1 MLQNI
6 FTYLF
11 NNGLRVSVVILIVF
25 VVRLFF
31 RNVPKKYSYILW
43 MIVGIYLLC
52 ANTNFCGNKTEKIKN
67 NNSDGKSNIRTD
79 KKSNIES
86 NNNNAKKSN
95 LKSNEV
101 SNSNKSYDISAMT
114 DISNKQIMAVWKNFI
129 TQDFMLAAVSYIW
142 FFGCIFLPALYSSLY
157 PQNQAGQ

>member
-52 ANTNFCGNKTEKIKN
+52 PVRVSSPISIYNLVNNTSDMAAKNYFLSANLNFWENKAENGQAVRIMT
-67 NNSDGKSNIRTD
+67 TT
-79 KKSNIES
+79 KK
-86 NNNNAKKSN
+86 AA
-95 LKSNEV
+95 LKV
-101 SNSNKSYDISAMT
+101 I
-114 DISNKQIMAVWKNFI
+114 I
-129 TQDFMLAAVSYIW
+129 TMLKRVI
-142 FFGCIFLPALYSSLY
+142 
-157 PQNQAGQ
+157 